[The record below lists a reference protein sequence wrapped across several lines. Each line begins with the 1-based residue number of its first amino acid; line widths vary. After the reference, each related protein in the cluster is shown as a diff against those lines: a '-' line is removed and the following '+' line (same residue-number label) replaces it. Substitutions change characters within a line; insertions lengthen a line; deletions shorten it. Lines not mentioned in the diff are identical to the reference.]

1 MQSLRK
7 SKSLAHI
14 KRVNKI
20 IKHTNKLFVL
30 DNPEFKVA
38 IKSIGFIKGCR
49 KYYEITKE
57 KQNL

>member
-7 SKSLAHI
+7 SKSLAYI
-14 KRVNKI
+14 KRINKI
-20 IKHTNKLFVL
+20 IKHTNKLFIL
-30 DNPEFKVA
+30 NNPEFKAA

-57 KQNL
+57 K

>member
-1 MQSLRK
+1 MQSLSK

-30 DNPEFKVA
+30 DNPEFKAA

-57 KQNL
+57 K

>member
-7 SKSLAHI
+7 SESLADI

-20 IKHTNKLFVL
+20 IKYTNKLFIL
-30 DNPEFKVA
+30 NNPEFKAA

-57 KQNL
+57 K